1 MRNLPTPREI
11 GVFFYPWIMSNHETR
26 PSICEEIE
34 GLVIPRYVSQPFD
47 LGYDNS
53 EVISVSDFIDLLQ
66 MY

>member
-1 MRNLPTPREI
+1 
-11 GVFFYPWIMSNHETR
+11 MSNHETR